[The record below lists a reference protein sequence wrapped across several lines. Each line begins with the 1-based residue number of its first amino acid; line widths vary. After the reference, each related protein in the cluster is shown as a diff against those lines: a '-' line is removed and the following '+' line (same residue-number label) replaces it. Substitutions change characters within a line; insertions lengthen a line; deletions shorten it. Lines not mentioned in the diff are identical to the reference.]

1 MPLIGG
7 GGSGAGGA
15 GNPAG
20 SNPAGTGNVLNY
32 IGQYAYAYSG
42 LVSVD
47 NNITT
52 VLKFDTGDQMLD
64 AKFILNYASNLN
76 HDEDFLWQVKLN
88 DEIIMQT
95 VIEGAKVTE
104 PPQFV
109 PLIIPAYSKVEFL
122 ADNISDADAR
132 TQAVLL
138 TAVVPYA

>member
-20 SNPAGTGNVLNY
+20 GANPAGTGNVLNY
-32 IGQYAYAYSG
+32 LSSFAYAYSG
-42 LVSVD
+42 LVTVD

-52 VLKFDTGDQMLD
+52 VLKFDTGNLMLD
-64 AKFILNYASNLN
+64 AKFIINYASNLN

-88 DEIIMQT
+88 EEIIFQT

-109 PLIIPAYSKVEFL
+109 PLIVPPFSKLEFL
-122 ADNISDADAR
+122 ADNISDTDAR
-132 TQAVLL
+132 SQAVLL
-138 TAVVPYA
+138 TAVVY